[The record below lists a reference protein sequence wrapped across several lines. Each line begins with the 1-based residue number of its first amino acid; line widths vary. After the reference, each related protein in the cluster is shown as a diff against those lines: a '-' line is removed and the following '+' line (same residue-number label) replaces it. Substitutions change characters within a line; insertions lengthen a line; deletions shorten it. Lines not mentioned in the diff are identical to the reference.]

1 MQKVIAFPAYL
12 LYAMQMI
19 DWHTTDMQGNNFL
32 HRLVTI
38 VSFLSVSDVIVSA
51 K

>member
-19 DWHTTDMQGNNFL
+19 DWHTTDMQE
-32 HRLVTI
+32 
-38 VSFLSVSDVIVSA
+38 
-51 K
+51 KQ